1 MSIIKRNKKRNSA
14 NTLYDA
20 YKAVEDLYDFKGG
33 YKLSKGIFDVSSG
46 EDCDWLLEIILD
58 EQSKL
63 FCETQY
69 WHLKRVESNTF
80 MLYCKDEDGNVLTE
94 INDISINFFFD
105 DLFLVVKKNL
115 LCLPIESKMYA

>member
-20 YKAVEDLYDFKGG
+20 YKAAEDLYDYKEG
-33 YKLSKGIFDVSSG
+33 YKLSKGIFDVSNE
-46 EDCDWLLEIILD
+46 EDCKWLLEIILN
-58 EQSKL
+58 EQSSL
-63 FCETQY
+63 YCEFQY
-69 WHLKRVESNTF
+69 WHLKRIEGSTF
-80 MLYCKDEDGNVLTE
+80 MLYCTDEEGNVLTE

-105 DLFLVVKKNL
+105 DLFLLVKKNL